1 MTDLNLLDLLDNA
14 DRGDLATEQP
24 PYVCSECGCEERS
37 LFLLRLNHSPLHGS
51 GICMTMSLTRAHVT
65 SAARALHSAG
75 AFLPCCWNGERHTFD
90 TEHGEALVRHY
101 VRRAA
106 ETWPAE
112 RLTWIRTA
120 LTAESLPDDLVDELT
135 WEAVA

>member
-1 MTDLNLLDLLDNA
+1 
-14 DRGDLATEQP
+14 
-24 PYVCSECGCEERS
+24 
-37 LFLLRLNHSPLHGS
+37 
-51 GICMTMSLTRAHVT
+51 MTMGLTRAHVT
-65 SAARALHSAG
+65 SAARALRSAG
-75 AFLPCCWNGERHTFD
+75 AFLWNGERHTFD
-90 TEHGEALVRHY
+90 IEHAENLVRHY